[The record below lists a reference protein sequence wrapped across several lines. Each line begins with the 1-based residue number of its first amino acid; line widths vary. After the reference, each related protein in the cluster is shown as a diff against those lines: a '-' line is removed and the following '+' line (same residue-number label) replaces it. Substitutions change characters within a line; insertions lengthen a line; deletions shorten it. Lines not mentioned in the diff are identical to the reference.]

1 MASSS
6 SSSDE
11 SNSQYSCSQQKCKY
25 DVFLSFRGLD
35 TRNNFT
41 SHLHK
46 ALENRG
52 ISTFLDDES
61 LESGGPIWIELVKA
75 MEESQV
81 AVIIFSKNYA
91 TSRWCLDELVKIM
104 ECKEEKKQLVIP
116 VFYDVDPS
124 HVRYQSESFAEAF
137 AKHESRYKDDVEG
150 MKKVEGWRSAL
161 TAAANIKGRDI
172 RDKNEAHCIEDLVNE
187 ISPKLCTTSL
197 SYLTD
202 IVGIDAHL
210 EEVNYLLDMTSN
222 DVRRV
227 WIWGMVGVG
236 KTRIARAIFDLL
248 SSRFKFDGAC
258 FLPVSNEIHSLQS
271 ILLSKL
277 VGGKEN
283 CVLDKEDG
291 KHRMSCRLQLKK
303 VLVVLDNI
311 DHDDQLKYLAGD
323 LGWFGKGSRIIA
335 TTRDKH
341 FIWKNDAVYRMT
353 TLFEH
358 DAIKLFN
365 QFAFKDKVPDEC
377 FEEMTLE
384 VVRQAQGLP
393 LALEVWGSSL
403 HEKDIHEWRSVVDR
417 IKRNSSSKVVESL
430 KVSYDGL
437 EREDQKIFLDIAC
450 FLRGKKQTEIK
461 QILESCG
468 FGAEAG
474 LRVLIDK
481 SLVFISE
488 DDMIQMHD
496 LIQEMGKYIVTMQKE
511 RGELSRLW
519 RTQDFEKFSKAKIQ
533 GTKAI
538 EAIWIPEIQDLISF
552 SEKAMKDVEK
562 LRILYING
570 FHTHDGSNDQ
580 YLPSNLRWF
589 DCCKYPW
596 KSLPAKFD
604 PDELVHLGLQQSSLL
619 HLWTGTKKF
628 PFLRRLDL
636 SGCENLEETP
646 DFTNMPK
653 LVYLSLEGCSKL
665 TKVHH
670 SLENSKKLRK
680 LNLRD
685 CKRLVTFECVS
696 GESLEYL
703 YIQGC
708 SRLEK
713 FPRIKKKGKREKR
726 IHVQC
731 SGLSRLPSDM
741 FKHQSSLTELD
752 LSGMKNLAEL
762 SCSIGTLKHLVM
774 LKVSYCSKLSRL
786 PKEIGDLE
794 NLEILEAR
802 YTLISKPPSS
812 IVRLNKL
819 KSLTFEKDKSEYGVN
834 FVFPPVSEGLCSL
847 EKLDLSYCN
856 LKDGGLPED
865 IGSLSSLKELNLSG
879 NNFEYLPRSIA
890 QLGALEYLN
899 LSDCKRLT
907 QLPEDIG
914 SLSSLKELN
923 LSYCNIID
931 GGLLDNIGS
940 LSSLKKLNL
949 RGNNFEHL
957 PQSMTQLGSLQSL
970 NLLDCK
976 SLTQLP
982 TFQQQLDTEY
992 GSSNDSIY
1000 NSLFHHTS
1008 SSAAGSRILLRSL
1021 RHK

>member
-589 DCCKYPW
+589 DCCKYHW

-646 DFTNMPK
+646 DFTNMP
-653 LVYLSLEGCSKL
+653 
-665 TKVHH
+665 
-670 SLENSKKLRK
+670 N
-680 LNLRD
+680 
-685 CKRLVTFECVS
+685 

-1021 RHK
+1021 KHK